1 MYWII
6 EGILNLLYF
15 AGMSVLGLFLIAMT
29 TYFVGLFGG
38 TAWEIQDAFRT
49 GRYQDGDALIGAG
62 IVGGIWALF
71 CCFAA
76 PSIGTAALACVGAI
90 VFALVANILLY
101 VTMGPVP
108 PRPASEFD

>member
-6 EGILNLLYF
+6 EGILNLLYHV
-15 AGMSVLGLFLIAMT
+15 GMTVVGLFFIVAT

-49 GRYQDGDALIGAG
+49 GRYQNGDSLIGAG
-62 IVGGIWALF
+62 FVGGIWALF
-71 CCFAA
+71 VCLNA
-76 PSIGTAALACVGAI
+76 PTIGAMALACFGAI